1 MVGPDSA
8 SGLGHDG
15 SCLWHGVESV
25 SYTHL
30 SLLAKRSAS
39 NARGKR
45 RGILP
50 SQNAA
55 ASSIPRDISAG
66 DSMHLKYR
74 NRKIRTFVRERSQR
88 FGICSQLK
96 MRLAQLREAQDIRSA
111 KSARNP
117 RLGEAGR
124 NGGKD
129 GEMRGIR

>member
-1 MVGPDSA
+1 MQ
-8 SGLGHDG
+8 L
-15 SCLWHGVESV
+15 
-25 SYTHL
+25 
-30 SLLAKRSAS
+30 R
-39 NARGKR
+39 
-45 RGILP
+45 
-50 SQNAA
+50 
-55 ASSIPRDISAG
+55 
-66 DSMHLKYR
+66 YR

-96 MRLAQLREAQDIRSA
+96 MRLAQLREVQDIRSA